1 MCKGCLV
8 EDDGMEVLCIEI
20 PKNIE
25 LMKVSLTYMVF
36 ILNKKII
43 NLNNSNYFAKIT
55 ILISLETFKLFSW

>member
-8 EDDGMEVLCIEI
+8 EDDGMEVLYIEI

-43 NLNNSNYFAKIT
+43 NLNNGNYFAKIT